1 MQVAT
6 KHNRTNG
13 ESPSSNSFLGSWKA
27 RLATHFGR
35 QIHALHL
42 EQQER
47 EFFATTRG
55 RNFDW
60 ISVEEIVVYRDDLE
74 KR

>member
-1 MQVAT
+1 MQVAV
-6 KHNRTNG
+6 KKSRASG
-13 ESPSSNSFLGSWKA
+13 ESQSPTSRLGSWKA
-27 RLATHFGR
+27 RLTAHFGR
-35 QIHALHL
+35 QIHALQL

-60 ISVEEIVVYRDDLE
+60 ISAEEIVVYRDSLE
-74 KR
+74 KN

>member
-1 MQVAT
+1 MQVAAKKRRNYVET
-6 KHNRTNG
+6 QA
-13 ESPSSNSFLGSWKA
+13 PSSRLGTWKA
-27 RLATHFGR
+27 RLTAHFGR
-35 QIHALHL
+35 QIHALQL

-60 ISVEEIVVYRDDLE
+60 ISAEEIVVYRDSLE
-74 KR
+74 KN